1 MKLIWEIKNCHLNF
15 KTKEI
20 DALVDAAILVYHA
33 VLRSRT
39 PLERWILALIYFLSC
54 KGFYEGQKP
63 FKLRWESWALR
74 LLNGLIKGSKCQIC
88 EDNFK
93 KFPAAKP
100 AGRK

>member
-20 DALVDAAILVYHA
+20 DALVDACDLGVPRGFEVTHA
-33 VLRSRT
+33 FGTLDT
-39 PLERWILALIYFLSC
+39 CANLFLSC